1 MSSNQLRKF
10 EQDAITNEILSDL
23 NKMAKASQ
31 VKAEKS
37 KSYKEIEKKLN
48 SINLIMADIR
58 AIENKMAT
66 ATSEM
71 YVLIKKFN
79 DVDCNEDFFRLQ
91 YSNYRHNREN
101 ATINWDTQTYVLRG
115 QVEQKLALALI
126 SPDWKDRL
134 QEIINSITEEL
145 SAGGSA

>member
-23 NKMAKASQ
+23 TKMAKASQ

-58 AIENKMAT
+58 ALENKMAT
-66 ATSEM
+66 ATNEM
-71 YVLIKKFN
+71 DVLIKEFN
-79 DVDCNEDFFRLQ
+79 VDCNEDFFRLQ

-101 ATINWDTQTYVLRG
+101 AMINWDTQTYVLRG

>member
-23 NKMAKASQ
+23 TKMTKASQ

-48 SINLIMADIR
+48 FINLIMADIR
-58 AIENKMAT
+58 ALENKMAT
-66 ATSEM
+66 ATNEM
-71 YVLIKKFN
+71 DVLIKEFN
-79 DVDCNEDFFRLQ
+79 VDCNEDYFRLQ
-91 YSNYRHNREN
+91 YSNYRHSREN
-101 ATINWDTQTYVLRG
+101 AMINWDTQTYVLRS

-145 SAGGSA
+145 STGGSA

>member
-23 NKMAKASQ
+23 TKRAESSQ

-58 AIENKMAT
+58 ALEKKMAT
-66 ATSEM
+66 ATNEID
-71 YVLIKKFN
+71 VLIKEFN
-79 DVDCNEDFFRLQ
+79 VDCNEDFFRLQ

-101 ATINWDTQTYVLRG
+101 AAINWDTQTYVLRG